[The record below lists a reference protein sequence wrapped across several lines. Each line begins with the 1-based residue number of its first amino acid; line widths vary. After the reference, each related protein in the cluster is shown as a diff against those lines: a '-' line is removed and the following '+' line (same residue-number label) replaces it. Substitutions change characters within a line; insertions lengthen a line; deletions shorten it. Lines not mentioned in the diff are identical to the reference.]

1 MDPDSGVHPIILN
14 RTIAPI
20 NMTMDFSFPRYL
32 LAKQTVDDR
41 ALNRYVYETLTTSL
55 PQQVVRIIDV
65 GAGVGT
71 MLVRLMRWGLVG
83 RADYTVVDSIQ
94 ENIDY
99 ALGWIPQWAARNN
112 FQVELIDQNKM
123 RVNDETRD
131 VLITFECADVFDF
144 IKTNPPKA
152 DLLIAHAF
160 LDLLPLPDSLPK
172 LFSLIKP
179 GGLAWL
185 TLNFDGV
192 TTFEPVIDPK
202 LDTQIEQLY
211 HQTMDDRPSG
221 GDSRSGRHLFKSLQD
236 AGADILAAG
245 SSDWVVFAQNGKYPS
260 DETYFLQFI
269 LHFFE
274 QSLTGHPNLDA
285 DSFAAWLKKRLAQID
300 RGELVYIA
308 HQMDFL
314 VQPQPSKSV

>member
-1 MDPDSGVHPIILN
+1 MEY
-14 RTIAPI
+14 
-20 NMTMDFSFPRYL
+20 SFPRYL

-41 ALNRYVYETLTTSL
+41 ALNRHVYETLTTSL
-55 PQQVVRIIDV
+55 PQQVVRITDV

-71 MLVRLMRWGLVG
+71 MLVRLLRWELVG
-83 RADYTVVDSIQ
+83 RADYTVVDSMQ

-112 FQVELIDQNKM
+112 FQVELIDQNKI
-123 RVNDETRD
+123 RVQNETRE
-131 VLITFECADVFDF
+131 VHVTFECADVFDF
-144 IKTNPPKA
+144 IGKEPQKA
-152 DLLIAHAF
+152 DLFIAHAF

-192 TTFEPVIDPK
+192 TSFEPVIDPK
-202 LDTQIEQLY
+202 LDTQIERLY
-211 HQTMDDRPSG
+211 HQTMDERPSG
-221 GDSRSGRHLFKSLQD
+221 GDSRSGRHLFKYLQD
-236 AGADILAAG
+236 MAADILAAG
-245 SSDWVVFAQNGKYPS
+245 SSDWVVYPQNAKYPA
-260 DETYFLQFI
+260 DEAYFLRFI

-274 QSLTGHPNLDA
+274 QSLTGHPDLDA
-285 DSFAAWLKKRLAQID
+285 DSFAAWLKKRRAQID

>member
-99 ALGWIPQWAARNN
+99 SLGWIPQWAARNN